1 MNIRTTI
8 ATNPMTLVVI
18 TSGLVGVGTLLGAVL
33 GLSEGIEVG
42 CVLVPAM
49 NNELKTG
56 IFVVSHTAPIA
67 PMPVGVIRFVTLFN
81 LLLVT
86 SSLQNEPVKTAVVIL
101 VLVSAI
107 ALSTVTVVSFPN
119 ELKIYVL
126 KQRQPCA
133 AQIKKDYH
141 QILAIL

>member
-1 MNIRTTI
+1 
-8 ATNPMTLVVI
+8 MTLLVI
-18 TSGLVGVGTLLGAVL
+18 TSGCTTVGTLLGALL

-42 CVLVPAM
+42 CVLVPAI

-81 LLLVT
+81 LLVVT
-86 SSLQNEPVKTAVVIL
+86 SALQNEPVKTAVVIL
-101 VLVSAI
+101 VLVAAI

-119 ELKIYVL
+119 ELKFYIL

-133 AQIKKDYH
+133 AQIKKFYYH